1 MSLLKF
7 FFSEKCSHCG
17 ERIEKGASFCRHCG
31 AGRAN
36 SWRKCTAC
44 GVSVAADSQFCWSCK
59 ANVSAQPRDQFFSDR
74 WRRTPGIFATRATIE
89 TPQDRLRH
97 GIQVDD
103 GTMGALFKDGTL
115 RSELAPGYHT
125 QTSFWDRLTGGGK
138 TGGFVEAVIC
148 ASDPVTS
155 FVSLPD
161 TAALFTS
168 DRSAVEAAVLIKVQL
183 ADLATFTR
191 RLMPTGTDSVRDDD
205 LMLPHTARVA
215 EVIRRHLSRL
225 TVNDVAKSVELRH
238 ELEAALGQELP
249 ALLADYGLTYR
260 GVEDVRLESPDIQ
273 RIRDA
278 EGDLARLEREKNW
291 EKLKREMEHV
301 AKLGEIKDEMALKE
315 QVENWSHEANLTQ
328 LERDHV
334 FKMQKQARTHIEELQ
349 ATKNKIEIE
358 RLKREW
364 EDEDDRRDLAL
375 LDEIRIRNDAL
386 LQRKHER
393 EQAEREAEVNRQI
406 RLTQGIKDA
415 PSYVVAGVLPGDHG
429 QRVIGALEALR
440 PHPQVTVI
448 QGYGPAM
455 PQPMSRPSFMPS
467 HVPMTSPVVSP
478 LETLAQR
485 YLPNVGVVVL
495 GQECGLAEPVGT
507 AWLIAGRSVLAT
519 NAHVAVDVAA
529 ALEQPGMAAW
539 IIFSGQTSPQKIRT
553 ARIHPEYAQS
563 QTKGHPV
570 PSYDVAIL
578 ELENL
583 LPQSGLPIAGR
594 GKLFALRELQSVAYL
609 GFPMENLAGS
619 AASMERPKA
628 IAKKGSLSSLE
639 DWMMRHCD
647 DPARRQLIKHDLG
660 VAGGASGSPMFDE
673 AGDVIGLISAGNM
686 ERLYDPQTKQFRR
699 APNGVMLNFAQRIDV
714 LLDWMGW

>member
-115 RSELAPGYHT
+115 RSELSPGYHT

-183 ADLATFTR
+183 ADLATLTR

-249 ALLADYGLTYR
+249 ALLADYGLVFR
-260 GVEDVRLESPDIQ
+260 GVEDVRLGITRHPAHPGCRGLIWPD
-273 RIRDA
+273 
-278 EGDLARLEREKNW
+278 
-291 EKLKREMEHV
+291 
-301 AKLGEIKDEMALKE
+301 
-315 QVENWSHEANLTQ
+315 
-328 LERDHV
+328 
-334 FKMQKQARTHIEELQ
+334 
-349 ATKNKIEIE
+349 
-358 RLKREW
+358 
-364 EDEDDRRDLAL
+364 
-375 LDEIRIRNDAL
+375 
-386 LQRKHER
+386 
-393 EQAEREAEVNRQI
+393 
-406 RLTQGIKDA
+406 
-415 PSYVVAGVLPGDHG
+415 
-429 QRVIGALEALR
+429 
-440 PHPQVTVI
+440 
-448 QGYGPAM
+448 
-455 PQPMSRPSFMPS
+455 
-467 HVPMTSPVVSP
+467 
-478 LETLAQR
+478 
-485 YLPNVGVVVL
+485 
-495 GQECGLAEPVGT
+495 
-507 AWLIAGRSVLAT
+507 
-519 NAHVAVDVAA
+519 
-529 ALEQPGMAAW
+529 
-539 IIFSGQTSPQKIRT
+539 
-553 ARIHPEYAQS
+553 
-563 QTKGHPV
+563 
-570 PSYDVAIL
+570 
-578 ELENL
+578 
-583 LPQSGLPIAGR
+583 
-594 GKLFALRELQSVAYL
+594 
-609 GFPMENLAGS
+609 
-619 AASMERPKA
+619 
-628 IAKKGSLSSLE
+628 SS
-639 DWMMRHCD
+639 
-647 DPARRQLIKHDLG
+647 ARRTGK
-660 VAGGASGSPMFDE
+660 SS
-673 AGDVIGLISAGNM
+673 SARWSM
-686 ERLYDPQTKQFRR
+686 WPSWARSKMKWP
-699 APNGVMLNFAQRIDV
+699 
-714 LLDWMGW
+714 